1 MREVGDIVGKARGL
15 RFSRRAGADID
26 RGMGRCTRISRLSI
40 REKFE
45 MPMTSRIDVGACGAT
60 VTRASAFNEGPKTG
74 SVYITTVSLFDAK
87 TSRTTYAVYRTGRAV
102 EITTDDVVV
111 RDYKDRQNWTIVYA
125 RSGTDGDSPA
135 EIRVVQ
141 SLAGSELT
149 ELKEVKPVSAP
160 DAQYAFR
167 NQIRLRRM

>member
-1 MREVGDIVGKARGL
+1 M
-15 RFSRRAGADID
+15 
-26 RGMGRCTRISRLSI
+26 SI
-40 REKFE
+40 
-45 MPMTSRIDVGACGAT
+45 
-60 VTRASAFNEGPKTG
+60 
-74 SVYITTVSLFDAK
+74 FDAK
-87 TSRTTYAVYRTGRAV
+87 TSRTTYAVFRKGRAV
-102 EITTDDVVV
+102 ETITDDVVV
-111 RDYKDRQNWTIVYA
+111 RDYKDAQNWTIVYA
-125 RSGTDGDSPA
+125 RKGTDGDSPA